1 MNKEKWQKIDREEQD
16 YDKKEVNFY
25 TSREAVYKR
34 ILKILGNPTKTFYTK
49 GLITGVNWSL
59 SFDDKKTSKLF
70 SKKLL
75 IRKFKIKYYFKFV
88 VSQISV
94 FLI

>member
-1 MNKEKWQKIDREEQD
+1 MNKEKWQKIDREEQEGIMCLD

-75 IRKFKIKYYFKFV
+75 IRKFKINYYY
-88 VSQISV
+88 
-94 FLI
+94 

>member
-1 MNKEKWQKIDREEQD
+1 MDKTKWQKIDRNEQESILLLD
-16 YDKKEVNFY
+16 YEQKEINFY

-49 GLITGVNWSL
+49 GLITGVNWIL

-75 IRKFKIKYYFKFV
+75 IRKFKIKYYF
-88 VSQISV
+88 
-94 FLI
+94 

>member
-1 MNKEKWQKIDREEQD
+1 MEKTEMAKIDREEQEGVMGLD
-16 YDKKEVNFY
+16 YARKEISFY

-34 ILKILGNPTKTFYTK
+34 ILKILGNPTRIFYTK
-49 GLITGVNWSL
+49 GLITGVNWIL

-75 IRKFKIKYYFKFV
+75 MRKLKVKYDY
-88 VSQISV
+88 
-94 FLI
+94 

>member
-1 MNKEKWQKIDREEQD
+1 MKEQKWQKIDRNEQESIMILD
-16 YDKKEVNFY
+16 YEQKEISFY

-49 GLITGVNWSL
+49 SLITGVNWTL
-59 SFDDKKTSKLF
+59 SFDDKKATKLF

-75 IRKFKIKYYFKFV
+75 IRKLKIKYD
-88 VSQISV
+88 S
-94 FLI
+94 

>member
-1 MNKEKWQKIDREEQD
+1 MEKQKWQKIDREEQEGIMCLD
-16 YDKKEVNFY
+16 YDRKEINFY

-34 ILKILGNPTKTFYTK
+34 ILKILGNPTKIFYTR

-75 IRKFKIKYYFKFV
+75 IRKFKIKYYF
-88 VSQISV
+88 
-94 FLI
+94 